1 MNLRDELP
9 VDHRL
14 NRVYRI
20 GAAVCGLLLLIFG
33 CLGFADSLSSFD
45 TAGQNIA
52 GMSTNG
58 LLSTISVIFGLLLFV
73 AALIGGNVA
82 SSVNIAVGV
91 LFVLS
96 GFVHL
101 FLIGR
106 SGNILDFGMTN
117 VIFSFLMGLLIMTFG
132 MYGRVSGALPHDNPY
147 WQQRHTGAGA
157 GTIRAGQ
164 GQVSGSPHAQ
174 LPRR

>member
-9 VDHRL
+9 VDHPL
-14 NRVYRI
+14 SRVYRI
-20 GAAVCGLLLLIFG
+20 GAALCGVLLLVFG

-45 TAGQNIA
+45 TAGRSVA
-52 GMSTNG
+52 GLSTNG
-58 LLSTISVIFGLLLFV
+58 LLSAISVVVGLLLFV

-82 SSVNIAVGV
+82 SNVNIGVGA

-101 FLIGR
+101 FLLGR
-106 SGNILDFGMTN
+106 PGNILDFGMSN

-132 MYGRVSGALPHDNPY
+132 MYGRVSGGLAHDNPY
-147 WQQRHTGAGA
+147 WQKRHPGRAAG
-157 GTIRAGQ
+157 
-164 GQVSGSPHAQ
+164 VAQ
-174 LPRR
+174 EPRTALTTLDAHLPGR